1 MNTYRLIA
9 FQASDCGM
17 RHTCQVKEFSRGA
30 AERYLGLMPCMTADS
45 VFEATHGAVVDT
57 VISLYLYLPCWVDLL
72 SYSERCLGFC
82 VYLGHQ
88 QYLTQLNKIP
98 DS

>member
-45 VFEATHGAVVDT
+45 VFEATHGAVVNLL
-57 VISLYLYLPCWVDLL
+57 ISFLL
-72 SYSERCLGFC
+72 FC
-82 VYLGHQ
+82 SL
-88 QYLTQLNKIP
+88 
-98 DS
+98 